1 MKLEISAV
9 RDILRYRQLGL
20 SYSEIAN
27 TIGCSKSSVKK
38 YVDRAVANNAEH
50 LVAAALSDSSLSSLL
65 RPRQRNLHGQID
77 PDWQAVFLEHTQ
89 KDFSLK
95 ELWQN
100 YVELV
105 GEEQA
110 LKYSAF
116 CENYRKFVKAIPEE
130 LVDGYLALEWMPG
143 EYVQIDYSGDGIE
156 MMDAD
161 SVVSEAQIFVAV
173 LPFSSY
179 IFAYATQDQSRDS
192 WLDALVMLFRHL
204 DGVPQYMQLD
214 NTKSLVLKGSKY
226 NPLLSKDFKTFCQ
239 YYGIVC

>member
-1 MKLEISAV
+1 MKLKISAV

-38 YVDRAVANNAEH
+38 YIDRAVGNNAEH
-50 LVAAALSDSSLSSLL
+50 SVAAALSDSSLGDILQ
-65 RPRQRNLHGQID
+65 PRQRNLHGQID

-105 GEEQA
+105 GEEHA

-116 CENYRKFVKAIPEE
+116 CENYRKFVKTLPED
-130 LVDGYLALEWMPG
+130 LVEGYLAL
-143 EYVQIDYSGDGIE
+143 DGHPE
-156 MMDAD
+156 STSKLTTRVTA
-161 SVVSEAQIFVAV
+161 SKWWTPTAWFRRLRSS
-173 LPFSSY
+173 LPY
-179 IFAYATQDQSRDS
+179 CRIPA
-192 WLDALVMLFRHL
+192 HCC
-204 DGVPQYMQLD
+204 P
-214 NTKSLVLKGSKY
+214 N
-226 NPLLSKDFKTFCQ
+226 
-239 YYGIVC
+239 